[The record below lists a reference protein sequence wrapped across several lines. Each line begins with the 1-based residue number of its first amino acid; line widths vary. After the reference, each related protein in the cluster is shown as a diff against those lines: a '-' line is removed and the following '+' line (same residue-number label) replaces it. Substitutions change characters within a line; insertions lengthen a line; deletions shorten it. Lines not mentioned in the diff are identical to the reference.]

1 MAVNLGIGSKL
12 LLAMILTISLLVIAA
27 ATGWLGYER
36 VASKQNSVIDDA
48 IPAIIAAHRLTE
60 INASLATAAPALLGV
75 SSEPERIKITNTI
88 GFQLQQLN
96 DLASW
101 YGGAANY
108 PFESLVLK
116 TTSERINT
124 NLVQQMSLVKRRLA
138 YMQNAAAQHRKAQHA
153 MGMIHNISTS
163 LVANA
168 NTMTSAVASSLYDL
182 ADANAGEGALYDAFD
197 RLIEVDLDHM
207 DRMYE
212 LRQRAASLT
221 VLLDQLPEE
230 ASLKGVYQ
238 LEVKVGDNM
247 VILERRIKEVNDPGR
262 RQQAL
267 DWLAI
272 VEATVSSSTSDNLF
286 GLQRRS
292 IHVHKQLVLLNEV
305 STQLNRA
312 FKEQA
317 DTASSAAGAT
327 VQTATEEARTAVASG
342 RDLLL
347 LACLVLATVAIGVF
361 WFYVKRNLF
370 QRLTQLNFAF
380 LAVAQGNLDYTL
392 RIRGDDE
399 LGRLAKTVQVF
410 KENAR
415 ARQQLE
421 QQQEGV
427 ERRLRNYQSELEQEI
442 QLRTSELQDVNIEL
456 QATAEKHA
464 LARTEAERAN
474 MAKTAFLATMSHEVR
489 TPLSGV
495 LGTLRLLQKT
505 HLNEQQAK
513 YIDLSQAAAEALLGI
528 LNGILDYAKV
538 EAGEMQVEHHAFP
551 IEDLVSNM
559 IALMSGAATE
569 KGLQLDI
576 HLDPQLKQVSLLGDQ
591 GKIQQVLFNLLGNA
605 MKFTSVGYI
614 QLHISLATRDAGE
627 CLRFEVVDTGLGIPS
642 HMQETLFQPFT
653 QYDASTSRRYGG
665 TGLGLSICKRL
676 VETMDGEIGISHRL
690 DADPKQGAKVWFEVP
705 YWPDTVLPQVPE
717 VVPSARLAVPK
728 LQVLLVEDN
737 EIGRIVVEGYL
748 RHEGHVVTLAKDGF
762 EAVALAE
769 QTFDVIL
776 MDISM
781 PGMDGVETTLR
792 IHQIHQRLGMQVP
805 IIAMSAHIFPQEVE
819 SYLDAGLDGFV
830 GKPIEPDRLNE
841 LLLGVCQAQEKLVSM
856 PKISAIH
863 LVNEKLLNDDLS
875 VLGETCMQDMVSL
888 FDQACIDNLAAIKVA
903 RLAQDW
909 VKLSELAHNFKN
921 ASGSLGLETLHQ
933 LVNQLENQAKH
944 GQPTSIDLILEDLPS
959 LIKNSQKAL
968 NNWRAAHLN

>member
-48 IPAIIAAHRLTE
+48 IPAMIAAHRLTE

-88 GFQLQQLN
+88 SFQLQQLN

-116 TTSERINT
+116 GMSDRMNT
-124 NLVQQMSLVKRRLA
+124 NLVQQMFLVERRLA
-138 YMQNAAAQHRKAQHA
+138 YMQNAATQHKKAQHA

-182 ADANAGEGALYDAFD
+182 ADANAGDGALYDAFD

-230 ASLKGVYQ
+230 TSLKGVYQ

-272 VEATVSSSTSDNLF
+272 VESTVSSTTSDNLF

-292 IHVHKQLVLLNEV
+292 IHVHSQLVLLNEA

-317 DTASSAAGAT
+317 DTASSEAGAT

-347 LACLVLATVAIGVF
+347 LACLVLATVAIGVL

-421 QQQEGV
+421 QQQETV

-442 QLRTSELQDVNIEL
+442 QLRTRELQDVNVEL

-464 LARTEAERAN
+464 LARSEAERAN
-474 MAKTAFLATMSHEVR
+474 VAKTAFLATMSHEVR

-505 HLNEQQAK
+505 HLDDQQAK
-513 YIDLSQAAAEALLGI
+513 YIGLSQAAAEALLGI

-538 EAGEMQVEHHAFP
+538 EAGEIQVEHHAFP
-551 IEDLVSNM
+551 IEDVVSNM

-576 HLDPQLKQVSLLGDQ
+576 HLDPKLKQVSLLGDQ

-614 QLHISLATRDAGE
+614 QLHISLVIRHTQE
-627 CLRFEVVDTGLGIPS
+627 HLRFEVVDTGLGIPQ
-642 HMQETLFQPFT
+642 HMHETLFQPFT
-653 QYDASTSRRYGG
+653 QYDASTSRRFGG
-665 TGLGLSICKRL
+665 TGLGLSICRRL
-676 VETMDGEIGISHRL
+676 VDTMDGEIGISHRL
-690 DADPKQGAKVWFEVP
+690 DTAPKQGAKVWFELP
-705 YWPDTVLPQVPE
+705 YWPDSVLPQV
-717 VVPSARLAVPK
+717 SAMAPLAPLAVPSM
-728 LQVLLVEDN
+728 QVLLVEDN

-748 RHEGHVVTLAKDGF
+748 RHEGHEVTLAKDGF
-762 EAVALAE
+762 EALALAE
-769 QTFDVIL
+769 QKFDVIL

-781 PGMDGVETTLR
+781 PGMDGVEATLR
-792 IHQIHQRLGMQVP
+792 IHQVHKNLGLKIP

-841 LLLGVCQAQEKLVSM
+841 LLLGVSQAQEKLVSM
-856 PKISAIH
+856 PKISAMH

-875 VLGETCMQDMVSL
+875 VLGPACMQDMVSL
-888 FDQACIDNLAAIKVA
+888 FDQACIDNLAAIQVA

-909 VKLSELAHNFKN
+909 LKLSDLAHNFKN
-921 ASGSLGLETLHQ
+921 ASSSLGLETLHQ

-959 LIKNSQKAL
+959 LIKSSQKAL
-968 NNWRAAHLN
+968 NNWRAAHLS